1 MILKSR
7 LQMIFSGHSDA
18 VLLGPL
24 AYLAVFA
31 GSLGLILFA
40 PPEKMLWAAGCSVLT
55 AVILYPA
62 ALLRI
67 FRPRWLLLI
76 ALLVLATTLTTKP
89 DSSLMGI
96 AYSRAGLLS
105 GLQMALRA
113 VVIFVA
119 VDGLAGSMDISVLAG
134 LLERAGLRG
143 LGFSVGV
150 AMNLLLDLRQSIQNT
165 WHSLWM
171 RGGLRQQRGR
181 ALKYFL
187 TTVMINAL
195 RQGEEIAL
203 AAEARAYTPERA
215 RVVPVGRGSLDSLVI
230 VTMALT
236 VILFFIFLK

>member
-1 MILKSR
+1 MTLKCW
-7 LQMIFSGHSDA
+7 LQTKTTRQSGTD
-18 VLLGPL
+18 LLGPL

-31 GSLGLILFA
+31 WSLGLILFA
-40 PPEKMLWAAGCSVLT
+40 PLEKMLWAAGLCLLA

-67 FRPRWLLLI
+67 FKPRWLFLLI
-76 ALLVLATTLTTKP
+76 LLILATTLTAKP
-89 DSSLMGI
+89 DALLGGVAFSW
-96 AYSRAGLLS
+96 AGLLA

-119 VDGLAGSMDISVLAG
+119 VDGLSSSLDISVLAG

-143 LGFSVGV
+143 LGFSIGV
-150 AMNLLLDLRQSIQNT
+150 AMNLLPGLRQSIHNT

-171 RGGLRQQRGR
+171 RGGLRRQRWR

-187 TTVMINAL
+187 TTIMANAL

-203 AAEARAYTPERA
+203 AAEARAYTPERS
-215 RVVPVGRGSLDSLVI
+215 RVAPIVRGSLDGFVI
-230 VTMALT
+230 GT
-236 VILFFIFLK
+236 VVLSASLFFLM

>member
-1 MILKSR
+1 MLKSR
-7 LQMIFSGHSDA
+7 LQTMLTSHPDQE
-18 VLLGPL
+18 LLGPS
-24 AYLAVFA
+24 AYMAVFVW
-31 GSLGLILFA
+31 SLGLILFA
-40 PPEKMLWAAGCSVLT
+40 TLEKMPWAAGFSLLA
-55 AVILYPA
+55 AVILYPT

-67 FRPRWLLLI
+67 FQPRWLLLI
-76 ALLVLATTLTTKP
+76 ILLILATTLTTKP
-89 DSSLMGI
+89 DTYFEGIPFSS
-96 AYSRAGLLS
+96 AGLLS

-119 VDGLAGSMDISVLAG
+119 INGLSSSLDISVLAG

-150 AMNLLLDLRQSIQNT
+150 AMNLLLDLRQSILNT

-171 RGGLRQQRGR
+171 RGGLRRQRWR

-187 TTVMINAL
+187 TTVMTNAL

-215 RVVPVGRGSLDSLVI
+215 RVVPVERGSLDGFVI
-230 VTMALT
+230 VTIGLT
-236 VILFFIFLK
+236 AILFFIL